1 MLLRSTV
8 FSYCVARHRWTA
20 FSLRAPEMCLGT
32 QYGCDDAL
40 HQWTMFSFCVTLH
53 WRSTIS
59 FRAPERALGL
69 SMARG
74 RKRLLKVCLATQYSF
89 RTMLHR
95 WTVIALRSGNVSW
108 DTKWLLR
115 RAAQVDG
122 VQLLRR
128 AAPVNDDSALAI
140 R

>member
-40 HQWTMFSFCVTLH
+40 HQWTMFSFYVTLH

-59 FRAPERALGL
+59 FRAPERALG
-69 SMARG
+69 SPPGKEETAE
-74 RKRLLKVCLATQYSF
+74 S
-89 RTMLHR
+89 
-95 WTVIALRSGNVSW
+95 VSR
-108 DTKWLLR
+108 DT
-115 RAAQVDG
+115 
-122 VQLLRR
+122 VQLSYY
-128 AAPVNDDSALAI
+128 AAPVDGDSFALRKRVLGHKMAATT
-140 R
+140 RCAGGRCSATASRGAGER